1 MQGNNYKNK
10 ELNNLLLKRK
20 GGATSIRIIDA
31 LLIQPRNANQLSK
44 LLGLDYKTIKY
55 HVKLFCDLKFL
66 IKEDVKYGPLYYPS
80 EKLLNNITEYEKI
93 KKVLK

>member
-1 MQGNNYKNK
+1 MKPKFNNK

-31 LLIQPRNANQLSK
+31 LLKQPRNVNQLAK
-44 LLGLDYKTIKY
+44 LLKLDYKTVQY
-55 HVKLFCDLKFL
+55 HIKLFCELRFL

-93 KKVLK
+93 KEIIK